1 MSRWLLSFLFAAST
15 LASTASAQVAGR
27 RPVAA
32 GDVSGVELQL
42 EGSLSV
48 ERGSTLRWAVVAYEV
63 VGLDRLRPAPG
74 AEIRLATSLRRR
86 SDDDAGPLVVTADAR
101 GRAVIELPI
110 PNDAPDSIGATL
122 DVHARRGVTRR
133 FELRVQ
139 TREPRQLVLFG
150 AENAPAPGRLPVFGR
165 LSTTTAGVADAEIKL
180 VLNDGRG
187 PLGVPVRVRTD
198 AAGLFSHEFRVPREA
213 EGALRVDATGPS
225 DGSDAERRP
234 RAAWAATIA
243 QPSEP
248 PLVVAVRPTRS
259 LVRSQERVEVEVLV
273 RRADGRPV
281 PETRLR
287 IGGGPIPLL
296 LEEEQRTRERFAV
309 TDARGRARLT
319 WEAPR
324 VGGTHSDQ
332 TITVQAGRAGIGR
345 GVGQASVRVSDRRHA
360 SRLAVEGGVLV
371 PGLSARAFVRVTTMD
386 GLPVAAGVPVVVE
399 GPRVGRA
406 EGVTTEGGVVALD
419 LRVGAPQ
426 DGDRCGGLAATDV
439 VVTVAGEASPPRCL
453 PVDP

>member
-1 MSRWLLSFLFAAST
+1 MSRWLLSFLLAAST

-259 LVRSQERVEVEVLV
+259 LVRSQERVEVEVLASRRRTTGSPRRGFASAADRSRSCSKKSSA
-273 RRADGRPV
+273 RRALRGHGRRPRAAHGKRARRRH
-281 PETRLR
+281 PRGPDDHGA
-287 IGGGPIPLL
+287 GG
-296 LEEEQRTRERFAV
+296 
-309 TDARGRARLT
+309 ARGHRSWRRASVGARQRSPPRVAPRGRRRGARARAL
-319 WEAPR
+319 
-324 VGGTHSDQ
+324 G
-332 TITVQAGRAGIGR
+332 AGLRARDHDGWASGR
-345 GVGQASVRVSDRRHA
+345 RRGRWWSKDRASV
-360 SRLAVEGGVLV
+360 
-371 PGLSARAFVRVTTMD
+371 
-386 GLPVAAGVPVVVE
+386 
-399 GPRVGRA
+399 GPKA
-406 EGVTTEGGVVALD
+406 WTTEGGVVAVD
-419 LRVGAPQ
+419 LRVGAPR
-426 DGDRCGGLAATDV
+426 GRGSLRRGW
-439 VVTVAGEASPPRCL
+439 PRRTSW
-453 PVDP
+453 